1 MKYLLL
7 GGAGF
12 IGTHLSKKLI
22 ADGHSVTIIDN
33 CVTSK
38 PPQNDVTF
46 YREDISNFDKLD
58 ELVKDSDVIYFL
70 AGSVGVKHIIENP
83 HVTLMNNISL
93 AYKVVQSISKYNK
106 LVLFTSTS
114 EVYGNGPFS
123 ESNSLDIGSPENLR
137 WSYASAKLTT
147 EFMIASIGCPYRIL
161 RLFNVVGPGQLADY
175 GMVLPRFI
183 NSAKNNENITVYGE
197 GDQFRSFCHVGDAIE
212 MITQIENSEN
222 GIYNIGSDN
231 KITILDLAKKVKEIT
246 SSKSEII
253 KIPLDKVYVKN
264 GGDIQK
270 RLPDL
275 TKLKNTIVY
284 KNNHNMEDIIR
295 DMI

>member
-12 IGTHLSKKLI
+12 IGTHLRKKLI
-22 ADGHSVTIIDN
+22 NEGHSVTVVDN

-38 PPQNDVTF
+38 PPQENVTF
-46 YREDISNFDKLD
+46 YRQDILNFNKLD
-58 ELVKDSDVIYFL
+58 ELIKESDIVYFL

-83 HVTLMNNISL
+83 YVTLMNNIGI
-93 AYKVVQSISKYNK
+93 AHKIVNSISKHNK
-106 LVLFTSTS
+106 LILFTSTS
-114 EVYGNGPFS
+114 EVYGNGPFA

-147 EFMIASIGCPYRIL
+147 EFMISSNGCPYRIL

-183 NSAKNNENITVYGE
+183 KSAKKDEDIVVYGE
-197 GDQFRSFCHVGDAIE
+197 GNQYRAFCHVTDALE
-212 MITQIENSEN
+212 MITQIESVEN
-222 GIYNIGSDN
+222 GIYNIGNDN
-231 KITILDLAKKVKEIT
+231 AITILELAKIVKKIT
-246 SSKSEII
+246 NSKSEIV
-253 KIPLDKVYVKN
+253 KIPLDEIYVKN

-275 TKLKNTIVY
+275 TKLKKIISY
-284 KNNHNMEDIIR
+284 KNNYNIEDIIK
-295 DMI
+295 DMS

>member
-12 IGTHLSKKLI
+12 IGTHLTKKLI
-22 ADGHSVTIIDN
+22 NEGHSVTVVDN

-38 PPQNDVTF
+38 PPQGNITF
-46 YREDISNFDKLD
+46 YQKDISNFDKLN
-58 ELVKDSDVIYFL
+58 ELIKESDIVYFL

-83 HVTLMNNISL
+83 HITLMNNIGL
-93 AYKVVQSISKYNK
+93 AYKIINYISKHNK
-106 LVLFTSTS
+106 LILFTSTS
-114 EVYGNGPFS
+114 EVYGNGPFA

-147 EFMIASIGCPYRIL
+147 EFMIASSGCPYRIL

-183 NSAKNNENITVYGE
+183 QSAKENKDIVVYGE
-197 GDQFRSFCHVGDAIE
+197 GNQYRAFCYVSDALE
-212 MITQIENSEN
+212 MITQIENVGT
-222 GIYNIGSDN
+222 GIYNIGNDDA
-231 KITILDLAKKVKEIT
+231 ITILELAKIVKKIT
-246 SSKSEII
+246 NSNSKIV
-253 KIPLDKVYVKN
+253 KIPLEEVYVKN

-275 TKLKNTIVY
+275 TKLKKTISY
-284 KNNHNMEDIIR
+284 KNNYNIEDIIKN
-295 DMI
+295 ML